1 MSSPFRWR
9 KTSNRPGASLP
20 ESEIQVNDHHHGNHV
35 RVKSHGGLCAMA
47 AGIQLPGN
55 GETID
60 LQQQVARL
68 QALLEASRQVHSTT
82 REEEV
87 LEQVLRI
94 VVREL
99 EMAGAAFPGTGMA
112 YGEAP
117 EGDAS
122 TLAYPLDD
130 RTGQRMAELVVAP
143 PDGRPLTIY
152 EADFIEGLALQ
163 AAVALE
169 NARNHKRNVEFARVQ
184 QDMDAAR
191 AIQRSLLPHKLPD
204 IAGYSLG
211 FRSDTCYEVG
221 GDYLDVVGQPDGSI
235 LMAVADVAGK
245 GMASAMMSTSFRS
258 AFRAMAA
265 EGPPLGDLAA
275 RMNQHH
281 WAEGEEARRRY
292 VTAIFLRL
300 HPESGEIEVVNAGHN
315 PGFLL
320 RPNAAPRLFEA
331 AGTPLGMLP
340 GMRYESERC
349 EFAPGTRLLFY
360 TDGLTEVFRG
370 DEEFGPERLLETF
383 LKCPARKADDILDA
397 LWAAIEEFSQGGP
410 QGDDMPALALCRG
423 VSPTEMPA

>member
-1 MSSPFRWR
+1 
-9 KTSNRPGASLP
+9 
-20 ESEIQVNDHHHGNHV
+20 
-35 RVKSHGGLCAMA
+35 MA
-47 AGIQLPGN
+47 AEVGLPGN

-99 EMAGAAFPGTGMA
+99 EMAGAAFPSAGMT

-117 EGDAS
+117 EGGAEA
-122 TLAYPLDD
+122 LAYPLDD
-130 RTGQRMAELVVAP
+130 RLGQRMTELIVAS

-152 EADFIEGLALQ
+152 EADFIEGLTLQ

-169 NARNHKRNVEFARVQ
+169 NARNHKRNIEFARVQ

-191 AIQRSLLPHKLPD
+191 AIQRSLLPHKLPS

-221 GDYLDVVGQPDGSI
+221 GDYLDVVAQPDGSI

-258 AFRAMAA
+258 AFRAMVA
-265 EGPPLGDLAA
+265 EGPPLGELAA

-300 HPESGEIEVVNAGHN
+300 HPEAGEIEVVNAGHN
-315 PGFLL
+315 PGFLIQ
-320 RPNAAPRLFEA
+320 PDTTPRLFEA

-340 GMRYESERC
+340 GMRYESERS
-349 EFAPGTRLLFY
+349 EFTPGTRLLFY

-370 DEEFGPERLLETF
+370 DEEFGPERLLDAF

-397 LWAAIEEFSQGGP
+397 LWAAIEDFAEGGP
-410 QGDDMPALALCRG
+410 QGDDMTALALCRATG
-423 VSPTEMPA
+423 SSESPA